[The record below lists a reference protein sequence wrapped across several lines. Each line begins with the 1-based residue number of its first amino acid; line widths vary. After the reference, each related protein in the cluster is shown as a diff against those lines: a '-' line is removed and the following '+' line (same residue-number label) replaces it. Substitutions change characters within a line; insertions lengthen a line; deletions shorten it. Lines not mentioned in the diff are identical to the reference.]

1 MNHSQGKCLCLSIES
16 NLEEKGNKDRNFH
29 CLGNIHLNSI
39 DKLKRNYKEDIQIVE
54 QKLNRVGIDL
64 MHSGS
69 ILAGNFY
76 RLHNNHIESKLVEL
90 LSKVSKCYFLI
101 EDNLPHIYHK

>member
-39 DKLKRNYKEDIQIVE
+39 DKLKRSYKEDIQVVE
-54 QKLNRVGIDL
+54 QKLNRVDIDL
-64 MHSGS
+64 MHSGN
-69 ILAGNFY
+69 ILADNFY
-76 RLHNNHIESKLVEL
+76 KLHYNHIESKLVEL
-90 LSKVSKCYFLI
+90 LSKVSRYYFLI
-101 EDNLPHIYHK
+101 EDNLLHIYHK